1 MTRLR
6 KMMLEELERRNYS
19 EATTRCYIRTV
30 EDFSR
35 RFKRSPDCLVPDIIR
50 EYQAELFKKHKLSP
64 GTVTQRLAALRF
76 FFIKTLKKT
85 WSIAET
91 PYPKKGFHLPAILS
105 REEVARLINAALTPF
120 HRTLLM
126 TLYATGVRRAEL
138 THLKVS
144 DIDSQRMVIHVQGG
158 KGRKDRDVMLSPK
171 LLEAWREHW
180 RRLRHNPS
188 ACLFP
193 TSDWHA

>member
-35 RFKRSPDCLVPDIIR
+35 RFKRSPDCLGPEHIR
-50 EYQAELFKKHKLSP
+50 EYQAELFREDKLSP

-76 FFIKTLKKT
+76 FYIKTLKKT

-91 PYPKKGFHLPAILS
+91 PYPKKAFHLPAILS

-126 TLYATGVRRAEL
+126 TFTPPEYRRAEWAP
-138 THLKVS
+138 LKMTTLIAS
-144 DIDSQRMVIHVQGG
+144 
-158 KGRKDRDVMLSPK
+158 
-171 LLEAWREHW
+171 AW
-180 RRLRHNPS
+180 
-188 ACLFP
+188 
-193 TSDWHA
+193 